1 MAPLP
6 PATTLLPL
14 KLNEMSKTNSFEFS
28 TVSVFFS
35 LQIFDR
41 IGIEKLRKK
50 SLILTGMLFDLLV
63 AFALVLQF
71 MA

>member
-1 MAPLP
+1 MNIGL
-6 PATTLLPL
+6 L
-14 KLNEMSKTNSFEFS
+14 KLSEIYKANSDQLS

-35 LQIFDR
+35 FQIFDR

-50 SLILTGMLFDLLV
+50 SLILTGVLFNLLV

-71 MA
+71 MT